1 MRLLSRLVLVFVLFL
16 LCACERPAFETD
28 DLAAA
33 QEAAQQ
39 RDWTQV
45 ARLLQRYL
53 REEND
58 PEKRW
63 TAWNLLV
70 SASQHMGED
79 AWALDY
85 LESMLQEYGDNGVHA
100 AAVLQRLG
108 AGYEKTRRW
117 DKASEAWMY
126 LLDVAELAPN
136 EAALLYRRMGMYHQ
150 QEQNFAL
157 AEDMFEMCADQAAM
171 PALLSECRY
180 LLADVYA
187 TDGRLDDAARHV
199 DDALAVTEMSPETRG
214 RALLLKGDIREQQ
227 NRHDEAARA
236 FAEALPLHPNPAVVQ
251 SRIDYL
257 KTKPKALA
265 PIPPAR

>member
-1 MRLLSRLVLVFVLFL
+1 MRLLPCLILAVALCL
-16 LCACERPAFETD
+16 LGACERPAFETD

-33 QEAAQQ
+33 REAADQ

-53 REEND
+53 REENN

-85 LESMLQEYGDNGVHA
+85 LESMLQEYGDDGVHTA
-100 AAVLQRLG
+100 AILQRLG
-108 AGYEKTRRW
+108 AGYEKIRQW
-117 DKASEAWMY
+117 DKASETWLR

-136 EAALLYRRMGMYHQ
+136 EAALLYRRMGLYHQ
-150 QEQNFAL
+150 QAQNFAL
-157 AEDMFEMCADQAAM
+157 AEDMFEMCAEQAAT
-171 PALLSECRY
+171 PALLGECRY
-180 LLADVYA
+180 LLADAYA
-187 TDGRLDDAARHV
+187 TDGRLEEALRHI
-199 DDALAVTEMSPETRG
+199 DDALAITGVTPEVRG
-214 RALLLKGDIREQQ
+214 RALLLRGDICEQ
-227 NRHDEAARA
+227 RDRRDEAARA

-257 KTKPKALA
+257 KTKPAT
-265 PIPPAR
+265 IVPARPDR

>member
-1 MRLLSRLVLVFVLFL
+1 MRLLPYLVFALCL
-16 LCACERPAFETD
+16 LCACERPSYDTD

-33 QEAAQQ
+33 QEAAEQ

-58 PEKRW
+58 PQKRW

-79 AWALDY
+79 AWAIDY
-85 LESMLQEYGDNGVHA
+85 LENMLQEYGDDGA
-100 AAVLQRLG
+100 YTAAVLRRLG
-108 AGYEKTRRW
+108 AGYEKIRQW
-117 DKASEAWMY
+117 DKASEAWLR
-126 LLDVAELAPN
+126 LLDVTELSPN
-136 EAALLYRRMGMYHQ
+136 ETALLYRRMGLYHQ
-150 QEQNFAL
+150 QAQIFAL
-157 AEDMFEMCADQAAM
+157 AEDMFEMCADHAAT

-180 LLADVYA
+180 LLADAYA
-187 TDGRLDDAARHV
+187 TDGRLDEAARHV
-199 DDALAVTEMSPETRG
+199 DEVLAVPETAPDVRG
-214 RALLLKGDIREQQ
+214 RALLLKGDIYEQQ
-227 NRHDEAARA
+227 ERWDEAARA

-257 KTKPKALA
+257 KTKPQSIA
-265 PIPPAR
+265 PAS

>member
-1 MRLLSRLVLVFVLFL
+1 MRLLPYLVFALCL
-16 LCACERPAFETD
+16 LCACERPSYDTD

-33 QEAAQQ
+33 QEAAEQ

-58 PEKRW
+58 PQKRW

-79 AWALDY
+79 AWAIDY
-85 LESMLQEYGDNGVHA
+85 LENMLQEYGDDGA
-100 AAVLQRLG
+100 YTAAVLRRLG
-108 AGYEKTRRW
+108 AGYEKIRQW
-117 DKASEAWMY
+117 DKASEAWLR
-126 LLDVAELAPN
+126 LLDVTELSPN
-136 EAALLYRRMGMYHQ
+136 ETALLYRRMGLYHQ
-150 QEQNFAL
+150 QAQNFAL
-157 AEDMFEMCADQAAM
+157 AEDMFEMCADHAAT

-180 LLADVYA
+180 LLADAYA
-187 TDGRLDDAARHV
+187 TDGRLDEAARHV
-199 DDALAVTEMSPETRG
+199 DEVLAVPETAPDVRG
-214 RALLLKGDIREQQ
+214 RALLLKGDIYEQQ
-227 NRHDEAARA
+227 ERRVEAARA

-257 KTKPKALA
+257 KTKPQSIA
-265 PIPPAR
+265 PAS

>member
-1 MRLLSRLVLVFVLFL
+1 MRLLPYLVFALCL
-16 LCACERPAFETD
+16 LCACERPSYDTD

-33 QEAAQQ
+33 QEAAEQ

-58 PEKRW
+58 PQKRW

-79 AWALDY
+79 AWAIDY
-85 LESMLQEYGDNGVHA
+85 LENMLQEYGDDGA
-100 AAVLQRLG
+100 YTAAVLRRLG
-108 AGYEKTRRW
+108 AGYEKIRQW
-117 DKASEAWMY
+117 DKASEAWLR
-126 LLDVAELAPN
+126 LLDVTELSPN
-136 EAALLYRRMGMYHQ
+136 ETALLYRRMGLYHQ
-150 QEQNFAL
+150 QAQNFAL
-157 AEDMFEMCADQAAM
+157 AEDMFEMCADHAAT

-180 LLADVYA
+180 LLADAYA
-187 TDGRLDDAARHV
+187 TDGRLDEAARHV
-199 DDALAVTEMSPETRG
+199 DEVLAVPETAPDVRG
-214 RALLLKGDIREQQ
+214 RALLLKGDIYEQQ
-227 NRHDEAARA
+227 EQRDEAARA

-257 KTKPKALA
+257 NTQPQSIA
-265 PIPPAR
+265 PAS